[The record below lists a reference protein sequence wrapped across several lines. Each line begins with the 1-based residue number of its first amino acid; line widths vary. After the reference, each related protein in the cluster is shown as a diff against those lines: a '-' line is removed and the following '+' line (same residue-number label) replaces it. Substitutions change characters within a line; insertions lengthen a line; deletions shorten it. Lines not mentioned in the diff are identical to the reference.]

1 MTKLDTALTARVIRP
16 QDCDTASL
24 GATTNQ
30 FFIDSE
36 STQGRVSLVGHVIAP
51 RSLAAPMH
59 LHEREDEFSFIM
71 SGRVAAISDGHEL
84 LAGPGELLAKP
95 RGEWHTFWNPGDEP
109 ATLLEI
115 ITPAGLEK
123 LFRSFAA
130 SEPTPEA
137 LMAMAAEYGCQVD
150 FAATMQLASS
160 KSLSM

>member
-1 MTKLDTALTARVIRP
+1 MSKLGTALTARVIRP
-16 QDCDTASL
+16 DDCDTATL
-24 GATTNQ
+24 GATTDQ
-30 FFIDSE
+30 FFIDGA

-59 LHEREDEFSFIM
+59 LHEREDEFSFVM
-71 SGRVAAISDGHEL
+71 SGQVAAISDGHEL

-109 ATLLEI
+109 TTLLEI

-123 LFRSFAA
+123 LFRSFA
-130 SEPTPEA
+130 SGEPTPEA
-137 LMAMAAEYGCQVD
+137 LMVMAAEYGCQVD
-150 FAATMQLASS
+150 FAATMELAAS

>member
-1 MTKLDTALTARVIRP
+1 MTDLATDLTARVIRRD
-16 QDCDTASL
+16 DCDTSTL

-30 FFIDSE
+30 FFIDAE
-36 STQGRVSLVGHVIAP
+36 STKGRVSLVGHFITP

-71 SGRVAAISDGHEL
+71 TGQVAAISGGHEL
-84 LAGPGELLAKP
+84 LAGPGELLVKP

-115 ITPAGLEK
+115 ISPAGVEK

-130 SEPTPEA
+130 GVPTPEA
-137 LMAMAAEYGCQVD
+137 LMDMAAEYGCQVD
-150 FAATMQLASS
+150 FAATMQLAAS
-160 KSLSM
+160 KDLSM

>member
-1 MTKLDTALTARVIRP
+1 MTELGTALTARVIRP
-16 QDCDTASL
+16 DNCDTATL
-24 GATTNQ
+24 GATTDQ
-30 FFIDSE
+30 FFIDGE

-71 SGRVAAISDGHEL
+71 SGQVAAISDGREL

-130 SEPTPEA
+130 GEPTPEA

-150 FAATMQLASS
+150 FAATMQLAAS

>member
-1 MTKLDTALTARVIRP
+1 MTDLATALTARVIRP
-16 QDCDTASL
+16 DDCDTATL
-24 GATTNQ
+24 GATTDQ
-30 FFIDSE
+30 FFIDGE

-71 SGRVAAISDGHEL
+71 SGQVAAVSGGREV
-84 LAGPGELLAKP
+84 LAGPGELLVKP

-115 ITPAGLEK
+115 ISPAGLEK

-130 SEPTPEA
+130 GEPTPEA
-137 LMAMAAEYGCQVD
+137 LMAMGAEYGCQVD
-150 FAATMQLASS
+150 FPATMQLASS
-160 KSLSM
+160 KNLSM